1 MKKYIIPAVEVTA
14 MHHESSVM
22 LTSFLIGS
30 DDVVVSGT
38 GDTDDA
44 SGGIG
49 QLTNGYSWDA
59 ADWSE

>member
-14 MHHESSVM
+14 MRSEGVIA
-22 LTSFLIGS
+22 TSFTVNSEITVG
-30 DDVVVSGT
+30 
-38 GDTDDA
+38 GDEDDA

-49 QLTNGYSWDA
+49 QLTNQYSWDA

>member
-14 MHHESSVM
+14 MRSEGVIA
-22 LTSFLIGS
+22 TSFTVNS
-30 DDVVVSGT
+30 DVTVG
-38 GDTDDA
+38 GEGEDDA